1 MRKALIQSD
10 PEEPARHGA
19 PGVPDDWLDVE
30 SLARVEVTSEEPAR
44 PIEGALTPG
53 DSRGWKAGASGPQT
67 IRILFDRP
75 VGIRRVRLLFLE
87 PAEARTQEFAL
98 RASFEREPSPRDLVR
113 QQWNFAPAGS
123 IREAEDYR
131 FDLSGVTSLELHI
144 VPDVSGG
151 PARAS
156 LAQWR
161 IA

>member
-1 MRKALIQSD
+1 MRKALIPSD
-10 PEEPARHGA
+10 ADKAARRGA
-19 PGVPDDWLDVE
+19 PDVTDDWLDLE
-30 SLARVEVTSEEPAR
+30 SLARIDVTSEVPAH
-44 PIEGALTPG
+44 PVEGALSPG
-53 DSRGWKAGASGPQT
+53 DDRGWRASAPGPQT
-67 IRILFDRP
+67 VRILFDRP

-87 PAEARTQEFAL
+87 PEETRTQEFVL
-98 RASFEREPSPRDLVR
+98 RASSDGGRPVRDLVR

-131 FDLSGVTSLELHI
+131 FDLSGVTALELCI